1 VRNRLKSPALFKEQ
15 AMADKAKILV
25 QLDPDVHASVFDRVV
40 AIDAG
45 VDQLFS
51 YSQVKPE
58 QVQAM
63 VHGGVFTRGIPDLK
77 STAFFVGG
85 SDVAAGEALL
95 KKVCDSFFG
104 PFRCSV
110 MLDAN
115 GANTTAAAAV
125 VVARKH
131 LDLTKTSALVLAG
144 TGPVG
149 RRVTRILCEEG
160 ASVRVASRSA
170 ERSAAVLRD
179 SGEAVAKAASQGR
192 ATALALDGTASAA
205 TFAAALE
212 GVELVIAA
220 GAAGVTLLPR
230 AAWVAAGSVRVLIDL
245 NAVPPA
251 GIEGVGVMDKAAV
264 QDGKICYGA
273 VGVGGTKM
281 KVHKAAIASL
291 FTTNDKVLDVS
302 SIYELAKTLG

>member
-1 VRNRLKSPALFKEQ
+1 MS
-15 AMADKAKILV
+15 DKAKILI
-25 QLDPDVHASVFDRVV
+25 QLDPDAHASVFDRVV

-45 VDQLFS
+45 VQQLFS
-51 YSQVKPE
+51 YGNVKPE
-58 QVQAM
+58 QVQSL
-63 VHGGVFTRGIPDLK
+63 VHGAIFTRGIPDLK
-77 STAFFVGG
+77 STAIFVGG

-95 KKVCDSFFG
+95 KKVKGSFFG

-125 VVARKH
+125 VAARKH
-131 LDLTKTSALVLAG
+131 LDITKTRALVLAG

-170 ERSAAVLRD
+170 DRAAAVLRE
-179 SGEAVAKAASQGR
+179 SGDGVSKAAAEGR
-192 ATALALDGTASAA
+192 ATALALDGSASASA
-205 TFAAALE
+205 FAAALD
-212 GVELVIAA
+212 GVELVVAC
-220 GAAGVTLLPR
+220 GAAGITLLPQSVWS
-230 AAWVAAGSVRVLIDL
+230 AAKSVRVLIDL

-251 GIEGVGVMDKAAV
+251 GIEGVGVMDKAV
-264 QDGKICYGA
+264 DHEGKICYGA

-291 FTTNDKVLDVS
+291 FTANDKVLDVT
-302 SIYELAKTLG
+302 SIYEIAKSLG

>member
-1 VRNRLKSPALFKEQ
+1 MS
-15 AMADKAKILV
+15 DKTKILI
-25 QLDPDVHASVFDRVV
+25 QIDPDTHPSVFDRVV

-45 VDQLFS
+45 VQQLFS
-51 YSQVKPE
+51 YGGVKPE
-58 QVQAM
+58 QVQTM
-63 VHGGVFTRGIPDLK
+63 VHGAVFTRGIPDLR

-95 KKVCDSFFG
+95 KKVTDSFFG

-125 VVARKH
+125 VAARKH
-131 LDLTKTSALVLAG
+131 LDVTKTHALVLAG

-170 ERSAAVLRD
+170 ERAAAVLKE
-179 SGEAVAKAASQGR
+179 SGASVAKSAADGC
-192 ATALALDGTASAA
+192 ATSLALDGNSSDAA
-205 TFAAALE
+205 FAAALD
-212 GVELVIAA
+212 GVELVVAA
-220 GAAGVTLLPR
+220 GAAGIKLLPR
-230 AAWVAAGSVRVLIDL
+230 AAWLAAKSVRVLIDL

-251 GIEGVGVMDKAAV
+251 GIEGVGVMDKATDH
-264 QDGKICYGA
+264 DGKICYGA

-291 FTTNDKVLDVS
+291 FTTNDKVLDVT
-302 SIYELAKTLG
+302 SIYELAKSL